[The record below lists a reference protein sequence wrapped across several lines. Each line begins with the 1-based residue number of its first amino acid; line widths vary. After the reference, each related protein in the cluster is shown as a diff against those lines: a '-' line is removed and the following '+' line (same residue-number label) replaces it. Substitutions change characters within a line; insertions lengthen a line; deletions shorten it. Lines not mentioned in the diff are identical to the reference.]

1 MSGEPDRELVD
12 RELPDPFPSA
22 GKASGKKRVSSIFTS
37 PALSSSEPDPAT
49 ARSVMVGHR
58 CSSTL
63 GLPFSLKSSTSRRTH
78 SECDPSVEALSA
90 KRAEV
95 SVSVLHERSLPL
107 QVSTKLLTGRVR
119 VGMAGG
125 GRDRGPPSE
134 GAAAEGPPLPSP
146 PPPPQA
152 SGDLVRGGGVEGG
165 SAAGEDAAA
174 GPTEV
179 PSAKPESF
187 PDIAPG
193 GPSPAGGSNVN
204 RKNGQFKFVSRGKD
218 RRATFDD
225 VGDHNVTTKTILGAR
240 WDAPGNLKPFG
251 IHDCVIQANEA
262 GDSEWELSLST

>member
-193 GPSPAGGSNVN
+193 GPPQLAGGAPTADGPTPRAQRFLIVRSNAAPESC
-204 RKNGQFKFVSRGKD
+204 KGLEGYSRG
-218 RRATFDD
+218 
-225 VGDHNVTTKTILGAR
+225 I
-240 WDAPGNLKPFG
+240 DAIEIECESQKWSVQV
-251 IHDCVIQANEA
+251 CV
-262 GDSEWELSLST
+262 

>member
-12 RELPDPFPSA
+12 RELPDRFPSA

-193 GPSPAGGSNVN
+193 GPPQLAGGAPTADGPTPRAQRFLIVRSNAAPESC
-204 RKNGQFKFVSRGKD
+204 KGLEGGKD

-240 WDAPGNLKPFG
+240 A
-251 IHDCVIQANEA
+251 H
-262 GDSEWELSLST
+262 

>member
-193 GPSPAGGSNVN
+193 GPPQLAGGAPTADGPNSE
-204 RKNGQFKFVSRGKD
+204 GATLPD
-218 RRATFDD
+218 RPI
-225 VGDHNVTTKTILGAR
+225 KCGAR
-240 WDAPGNLKPFG
+240 VL
-251 IHDCVIQANEA
+251 
-262 GDSEWELSLST
+262 